1 VIPGS
6 EIEGKYEI
14 LRKIREGGMGAV
26 YEVRHRLLD
35 ERRVIKVIHPHL
47 VSSPELVERFRR
59 EARAASGLRHP
70 NIAHLHDF
78 SVDAAGQ
85 ASIVMELI
93 DGLSLDEILRTTGP
107 PPLGLG
113 LEISRQAL
121 RAVGFL
127 HRRGFLHR
135 DISPDNLML
144 TRDPEGGPL
153 VKLIDLGIAKVLVE
167 SGRGL
172 TMAGT
177 FLGKPRYASPEQL
190 GAGDDPIDGRSDLY
204 SLGIVIYELLTGVCP
219 IAGDNPSSLL
229 ASHLFHAPLDFSVSD
244 PGGRLP
250 PDLRAL
256 LLQALAKKPG
266 ERFASAGEMAER
278 LAAVQARFPWTPAD
292 LDAALAR
299 PDLDATMALP
309 RKPPGSTQ
317 ERLDRQFQQ
326 GETPG
331 GTVPVPIVPVVPA
344 ALAPRTEVLPV
355 APAPLPFQ
363 ATPPAPEPVPAPT
376 PVSVPVPVVVPARE
390 IPPEEPR
397 KRRGAAGWIALAAAV
412 LALAILV
419 PVFLGQS
426 GEESEAPEP
435 AVAADASISGEAAS
449 PEPVASVPAPV
460 ILEEQVEP
468 VPPVSTPIEPE
479 PDPAPV
485 PERQETIVERP
496 TPAPPPASP
505 PPAPRRSEEPRKT
518 VTVTPDRPAPVPE
531 TPTEKP
537 KQDRPSRRKVEQ
549 EEEISFIDPPVAV
562 SMPVAPYPEAAFG
575 SGAKARVL
583 VSIQVNEKGEVT
595 EARVASI
602 AVEEGAETPAG
613 VDLKALFREA
623 ALAAARRARFQP
635 AMSDG
640 RPVTYRGE
648 LTFSF

>member
-1 VIPGS
+1 MIPGS

-59 EARAASGLRHP
+59 EARTASGLRHP

-93 DGLSLDEILRTTGP
+93 DGLSLDEILRATGP

-229 ASHLFHAPLDFSVSD
+229 ASQLFHAPLDFSVSD

-250 PDLRAL
+250 PDLQGL
-256 LLQALAKKPG
+256 LLRTLAKKPG
-266 ERFASAGEMAER
+266 ERFADAGEMAER
-278 LAAVQARFPWTPAD
+278 LAEIQARFPWTPAD
-292 LDAALAR
+292 LDAVLAR

-331 GTVPVPIVPVVPA
+331 GTVPVPVVPVVPV
-344 ALAPRTEVLPV
+344 LPAPRTEVLPV
-355 APAPLPFQ
+355 APV
-363 ATPPAPEPVPAPT
+363 PEPMP
-376 PVSVPVPVVVPARE
+376 VPVPVVAPARE

-397 KRRGAAGWIALAAAV
+397 KRRGAAGWIALAAAL
-412 LALAILV
+412 LAFAILV
-419 PVFLGQS
+419 PLFLSQG
-426 GEESEAPEP
+426 GEKSEAPEP
-435 AVAADASISGEAAS
+435 VAG
-449 PEPVASVPAPV
+449 VPAPM
-460 ILEEQVEP
+460 ILEEQAEP
-468 VPPVSTPIEPE
+468 ASLASAPIEPE
-479 PDPAPV
+479 PEPAPV
-485 PERQETIVERP
+485 PERQEAVVDRP
-496 TPAPPPASP
+496 APPPPASP
-505 PPAPRRSEEPRKT
+505 PPAPRRSEEPRRT

-531 TPTEKP
+531 TPTEEP

-549 EEEISFIDPPVAV
+549 EEEISFVEPPRPLFVPTASYPKAV
-562 SMPVAPYPEAAFG
+562 IG
-575 SGAKARVL
+575 SGTKARVV
-583 VSIQVNEKGEVT
+583 VSILVNEKGEVT
-595 EARVASI
+595 EARIASVMI
-602 AVEEGAETPAG
+602 EEGTQKLPG
-613 VDLKALFREA
+613 LNLKSLFREA
-623 ALAAARRARFQP
+623 ALAAAYTARFGP
-635 AMSDG
+635 ALSDG
-640 RPVTYRGE
+640 VPVSYRGE